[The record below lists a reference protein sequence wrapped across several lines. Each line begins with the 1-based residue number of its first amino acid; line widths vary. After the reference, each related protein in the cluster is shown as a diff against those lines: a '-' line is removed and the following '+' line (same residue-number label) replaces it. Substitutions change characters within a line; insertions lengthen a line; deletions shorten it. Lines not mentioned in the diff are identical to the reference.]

1 MKTLPAT
8 LKKQDLGA
16 CLSGVLFKISDGHP
30 SLFYMG
36 ISPHLP
42 GSEISAFV
50 RFCLNP
56 LLRWNKSEIKLQWLL
71 NGFKKNN
78 NDDFDCNL
86 KRSLSLACDT
96 ILSLSARPSRVSL
109 VSCTYNRILDVP
121 RLHRVRLGSVFM
133 RHILFSWL
141 SHGN

>member
-30 SLFYMG
+30 PLFYMG

-56 LLRWNKSEIKLQWLL
+56 LLRWNKSEIKLHWLL
-71 NGFKKNN
+71 NGLKKRHLHTSIMMILTATSNAV
-78 NDDFDCNL
+78 L
-86 KRSLSLACDT
+86 VWPATQSYLLAHDHPEYRLCH
-96 ILSLSARPSRVSL
+96 V
-109 VSCTYNRILDVP
+109 RIIE
-121 RLHRVRLGSVFM
+121 F
-133 RHILFSWL
+133 
-141 SHGN
+141 

>member
-8 LKKQDLGA
+8 LKIQDLGA

-30 SLFYMG
+30 PLFYMG

-56 LLRWNKSEIKLQWLL
+56 LLRWNKSEIKLHWLL
-71 NGFKKNN
+71 NGLKKRH
-78 NDDFDCNL
+78 L
-86 KRSLSLACDT
+86 HTSIMM
-96 ILSLSARPSRVSL
+96 ILTATSNAVL
-109 VSCTYNRILDVP
+109 V
-121 RLHRVRLGSVFM
+121 
-133 RHILFSWL
+133 
-141 SHGN
+141 